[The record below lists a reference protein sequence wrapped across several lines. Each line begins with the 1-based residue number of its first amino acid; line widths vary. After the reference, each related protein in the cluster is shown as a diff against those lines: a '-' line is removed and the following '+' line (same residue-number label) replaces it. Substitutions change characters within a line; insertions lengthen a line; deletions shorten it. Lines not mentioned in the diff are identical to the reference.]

1 MSDFRK
7 ILPTYEMDDPL
18 KKRRRI
24 LGLVLR
30 HDLTI
35 QGVLQE
41 SISNH

>member
-1 MSDFRK
+1 MLDFRK

-35 QGVLQE
+35 QGVLQK